1 MTREQHPTADP
12 SQQGLRSGPP
22 LESWKEIAAYLNRDE
37 RTARRWEKE
46 EALPIHRHYHRSR
59 AGVYAYRGELD
70 AWRTSRGS
78 VPRSPATPFWRHPGS
93 SPAFAL
99 VLLLSLISVGNGP
112 RFGPSE
118 AKAGD
123 GSGMVV
129 RQVVPTSFDDYYGG
143 PSADGRYVTFVDHE
157 TGNVGLRDLSNG
169 EQRLLTDVGP
179 ESTEYA
185 SHMAAI
191 SPDGT
196 QVAFGWQNED
206 RFGDLR
212 IVNVDGTGLRVV
224 YRNPEFQDV
233 AASAWLPDGKRILC
247 GFGASDGT
255 FKIGWVAVADGSAQV
270 IKSLDWGYAFGMSI
284 SPDGAFVAYDFPA
297 AQDSA
302 QRDVFLLAL
311 DGTREVRLIEHPAT
325 DRVLGWTPDGN
336 SVLFSSNR
344 TGLTGVWKIG
354 VAKGRPTGVPELVRP
369 DAGRMWPIGFSSD
382 GGFYYELHRG
392 MKDVYVAEM
401 DPETGKLTQAP
412 KPATKQSV
420 GANYG
425 GSWSPDGRYL
435 AFVRRGPDDSAS
447 LTLGSKLVLQD
458 AETGSERELSTE
470 MRYMHEVGWAPD
482 GSLITFGGDKKNQEG
497 IYRVNLETGG
507 VDFLVKPRRG
517 TWVVLPEWS
526 PDGKTLYFMRH
537 DDSAAAAEKESLVA
551 RRMADGKEK
560 TLYSAAHIHS
570 WAASPDARRA
580 LIVSYDKHGERA
592 TNVLRMLSIESG
604 EIRELYRVE
613 KPEYFHRVYW
623 SPNGAHALFIKERT
637 AFGLGSEPRSLWRL
651 PIKGGPA
658 EEMDLSVKGLDHV
671 SFHPDGRKIAFSSGS
686 LEVDVWVMENCL
698 PDQQASK

>member
-1 MTREQHPTADP
+1 MRTIQP
-12 SQQGLRSGPP
+12 SIPQSKALKAAPRWSRGKKSP
-22 LESWKEIAAYLNRDE
+22 AYLNRDE

-59 AGVYAYRGELD
+59 AVVYAYPGELD

-169 EQRLLTDVGP
+169 EQRLLTDAGP

-196 QVAFGWQNED
+196 RVAFGWRNKD
-206 RFGDLR
+206 NFDDLR
-212 IVNVDGTGLRVV
+212 LVNVDGTRLRVL
-224 YRNPEFQDV
+224 YRNPEFQYIIPR
-233 AASAWLPDGKRILC
+233 AWLPGGQRIVCNL
-247 GFGASDGT
+247 GVSDGT
-255 FKIGWVAVADGSAQV
+255 FKIGLVTVSDGSAKV
-270 IKSLDWGYAFGMSI
+270 IKSIDWGYAFGMSV
-284 SPDGAFVAYDFPA
+284 SPDGAFVAYDIPA
-297 AQDSA
+297 ARDAA
-302 QRDVFLLAL
+302 QRDVFLLAI
-311 DGTREVRLIEHPAT
+311 DGTREVRLIEHPAN
-325 DRVLGWTPDGN
+325 DSVLGWTPDGN
-336 SVLFSSNR
+336 SVLFTSNR
-344 TGLTGVWKIG
+344 TGSASVWKIG
-354 VAKGRPTGVPELVRP
+354 VADGRPTGVPELVRP
-369 DAGRMWPIGFSSD
+369 DAGRMFPIGFSSD

-401 DPETGKLTQAP
+401 DPETGKLTQPP
-412 KPATKQSV
+412 KPATRQSV

-447 LTLGSKLVLQD
+447 VTLGSRVVLQD
-458 AETGSERELSTE
+458 TEKDSERELSTE
-470 MRYMHEVGWAPD
+470 MSKMYDVGWAPD

-526 PDGKTLYFMRH
+526 PDGETLYFMRH
-537 DDSAAAAEKESLVA
+537 DDSAAAAEKESIIA
-551 RRMADGKEK
+551 RRMADGTEK

-570 WAASPDARRA
+570 WAASPDGRHA
-580 LIVSYDKHGERA
+580 LIVSDNKQGERA

-613 KPEYFHRVYW
+613 KPEYFDRVYW
-623 SPNGAHALFIKERT
+623 SPNGAHALFIKKRT
-637 AFGLGSEPRSLWRL
+637 AFGLGSEPRSLWRI

-671 SFHPDGRKIAFSSGS
+671 SFHPDGRQIAFSSGS
-686 LEVDVWVMENCL
+686 VEVDVWVMENFL

>member
-1 MTREQHPTADP
+1 MTDENHPTADP
-12 SQQGLRSGPP
+12 SKQSPQGGPA

-46 EALPIHRHYHRSR
+46 EGMPIHRHHHRSR
-59 AGVYAYRGELD
+59 AGVYAYPGELD
-70 AWRTSRGS
+70 AWGASRGS
-78 VPRSPATPFWRHPGS
+78 VPRNSSAPLWQRPGS

-123 GSGMVV
+123 GSAMVV
-129 RQVVPTSFDDYYGG
+129 RQAVPTSFDDYYGG

-157 TGNVGLRDLSNG
+157 TGNVGLRDLTSG
-169 EQRLLTDVGP
+169 EQRLLTDAGP

-185 SHMAAI
+185 SHMAEI

-196 QVAFGWQNED
+196 RVAFAWQNED
-206 RFGDLR
+206 RFADLR
-212 IVNVDGTGLRVV
+212 LVNVDGTGLRVV
-224 YRNPEFQDV
+224 YRNPEFQYV
-233 AASAWLPDGKRILC
+233 AARAWLPDGKRILC

-297 AQDSA
+297 ARDAA
-302 QRDVFLLAL
+302 QRDVFLLAI
-311 DGTREVRLIEHPAT
+311 DGTREVRLIEHPAN
-325 DRVLGWTPDGN
+325 DSVLGWTPDGN
-336 SVLFSSNR
+336 SVLFASNR
-344 TGLTGVWKIG
+344 TGSTGVWKIG
-354 VAKGRPTGVPELVRP
+354 VAEGRPTGVPELVRP
-369 DAGRMWPIGFSSD
+369 DAGRMFPVGFSSD
-382 GGFYYELHRG
+382 GGFFYELHRG
-392 MKDVYVAEM
+392 MKDVYVAEL
-401 DPETGKLTQAP
+401 DPETGKLTQPP

-435 AFVRRGPDDSAS
+435 AFVRRGPDDSAF
-447 LTLGSKLVLQD
+447 LGSKVVLQD
-458 AETGSERELSTE
+458 AETGSERELNTE
-470 MRYMHEVGWAPD
+470 MRNIYAIRWAPD
-482 GSLITFGGDKKNQEG
+482 GSLMTFGGDKKNQEG
-497 IYRVNLETGG
+497 IYRVNLKTGG

-517 TWVVLPEWS
+517 TWVVMPEWS
-526 PDGKTLYFMRH
+526 PDGETLYFMRH

-551 RRMADGKEK
+551 RRMADGKER

-570 WAASPDARRA
+570 WAASPDGRRA
-580 LIVSYDKHGERA
+580 LIVSDNKPGEWA

-604 EIRELYRVE
+604 EIRELYRVK
-613 KPEYFHRVYW
+613 KPEYFDSVDW
-623 SPNGAHALFIKERT
+623 APSGEHALFLKKRT

-658 EEMDLSVKGLDHV
+658 EEMDLSTKGLDHV
-671 SFHPDGRKIAFSSGS
+671 SFHPDGRQIAFTSGS
-686 LEVDVWVMENCL
+686 VEVDVWVMENFL